1 MFQTVVNEYE
11 VFYGAD
17 GFYWN
22 NGEEY
27 GGGTSAA
34 VNKKGQYKPDFFST
48 NPKDYL
54 TKI

>member
-1 MFQTVVNEYE
+1 MFQTVINEYE
-11 VFYGAD
+11 VFYGTD
-17 GFYWN
+17 VFYGE
-22 NGEEY
+22 NGY

-34 VNKKGQYKPDFFST
+34 ARDKGQYKPDFFST